1 MKLTNFFSHFSFILL
16 ILLQLISTR
25 SSDPVLPLIYSL
37 DLNSCNLDQ
46 LDAKT
51 LIIWL
56 LLASN
61 VKVLNVCQ
69 GTTSAKILLANRL
82 KALLEEDKRLKSI
95 TDSIEEVHVFY
106 MFDSLNYATKQHIC
120 QMYSNIFQKPVI
132 RR

>member
-1 MKLTNFFSHFSFILL
+1 MV
-16 ILLQLISTR
+16 
-25 SSDPVLPLIYSL
+25 DSL
-37 DLNSCNLDQ
+37 DLNACDLHQ

-56 LLASN
+56 LLVAN
-61 VKVLNVCQ
+61 IRVLNMCQ
-69 GTTSAKILLANRL
+69 GTTSAKIQLANCL

-95 TDSIEEVHVFY
+95 TNSIGEVHVFY

-120 QMYSNIFQKPVI
+120 QMYSQIFRNPVI

>member
-1 MKLTNFFSHFSFILL
+1 
-16 ILLQLISTR
+16 
-25 SSDPVLPLIYSL
+25 VLPMVYSL

-56 LLASN
+56 LLAAN
-61 VKVLNVCQ
+61 VRVLNVCQ
-69 GTTSAKILLANRL
+69 GTTRAKIQLINRL

-95 TDSIEEVHVFY
+95 TDSIEEVYVFY
-106 MFDSLNYATKQHIC
+106 MFDSLNYATKQHVC
-120 QMYSNIFQKPVI
+120 QMYANIFRKPVI

>member
-1 MKLTNFFSHFSFILL
+1 M
-16 ILLQLISTR
+16 
-25 SSDPVLPLIYSL
+25 IYSI

-61 VKVLNVCQ
+61 VKVLNICQ
-69 GTTSAKILLANRL
+69 GTTSAKIQLVNRL
-82 KALLEEDKRLKSI
+82 KALIEEDKRLKVI
-95 TDSIEEVHVFY
+95 TDAIEEVQVFY
-106 MFDSLNYATKQHIC
+106 MFDTLNYGTKQHIC
-120 QMYSNIFQKPVI
+120 QMYSNIFKKPVI

>member
-1 MKLTNFFSHFSFILL
+1 M
-16 ILLQLISTR
+16 
-25 SSDPVLPLIYSL
+25 LPMVYSL

-61 VKVLNVCQ
+61 VRVLNVCQ
-69 GTTSAKILLANRL
+69 GTISAKIRLVNRL
-82 KALLEEDKRLKSI
+82 KALLEEDKRLKFI
-95 TDSIEEVHVFY
+95 IDSVEEVHVFY
-106 MFDSLNYATKQHIC
+106 MFDSVNYATKQHIC
-120 QMYSNIFQKPVI
+120 QMYSDIFRKPVI

>member
-1 MKLTNFFSHFSFILL
+1 MRSDCVYI
-16 ILLQLISTR
+16 LQLINTR
-25 SSDPVLPLIYSL
+25 DQESLLPMVYSL

-61 VKVLNVCQ
+61 AKVLNVCQ
-69 GTTSAKILLANRL
+69 GSTTAKIQLVNRL
-82 KALLEEDKRLKSI
+82 QVLIEEDKRLKSV

-106 MFDSLNYATKQHIC
+106 IFDSVNYTTKQHIC
-120 QMYSNIFQKPVI
+120 QMYSNIFRNPII